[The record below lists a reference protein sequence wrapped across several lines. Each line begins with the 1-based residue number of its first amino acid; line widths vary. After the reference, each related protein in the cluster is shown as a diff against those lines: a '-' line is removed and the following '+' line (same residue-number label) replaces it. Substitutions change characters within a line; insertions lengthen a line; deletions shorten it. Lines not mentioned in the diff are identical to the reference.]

1 MRSTRLVALTALLA
15 FAAAGVANAQAQ
27 HSPAWQEVKCSRY
40 AQAWAEALARFGTQ
54 GLGQEFLERHEAFLV
69 SGCRASRDVCPRS
82 PAERALADAMTVAAM
97 NAGAASSFPP
107 FLCRG

>member
-1 MRSTRLVALTALLA
+1 MTAHGQFQNGVVFEIAVGFVYGQLA
-15 FAAAGVANAQAQ
+15 AQRTEHCGLGAI
-27 HSPAWQEVKCSRY
+27 
-40 AQAWAEALARFGTQ
+40 GTQ

-82 PAERALADAMTVAAM
+82 PAELALADAMTVAAM